1 MTRRNGI
8 YQPKSPT
15 HNSLLLDCCE
25 RVKKRFLIRRRKSLL
40 DCARIKT
47 LLEHPLNLPVDNNKE
62 YQKAQGDVLDT
73 VVQLLARLS
82 SFDDDIASSYL
93 EPKACLMRINRDIR
107 FSKDKTPYKTNF
119 FAFINKG
126 GRKSPYAGY
135 YLHVEPGASFAGG
148 GIYMPEPAILEHV
161 RGEID
166 RFFKEW
172 QSIVQG
178 KELLHF
184 FPEGV
189 QPSGKLVRPPKGYD
203 ISNPAIDYLKFKGY
217 FTQRFLDNN
226 LTVCIARSSST
237 REFCRLNVQLIC
249 SSIFFAIWF
258 FGKAPSIWSTT
269 WPFLKTSREGML
281 LIPYCAAVVGFSS
294 TLSFA
299 ITARPS

>member
-1 MTRRNGI
+1 MIT
-8 YQPKSPT
+8 T
-15 HNSLLLDCCE
+15 
-25 RVKKRFLIRRRKSLL
+25 
-40 DCARIKT
+40 KT
-47 LLEHPLNLPVDNNKE
+47 LDFLSNLKANNTKAWFDDNNKE

-135 YLHVEPGASFAGG
+135 YLHVEPGASFVGG

-226 LTVCIARSSST
+226 EVTDPGFADSLSVKFRS
-237 REFCRLNVQLIC
+237 VKPLIDF
-249 SSIFFAIWF
+249 INRA
-258 FGKAPSIWSTT
+258 
-269 WPFLKTSREGML
+269 L
-281 LIPYCAAVVGFSS
+281 
-294 TLSFA
+294 
-299 ITARPS
+299 